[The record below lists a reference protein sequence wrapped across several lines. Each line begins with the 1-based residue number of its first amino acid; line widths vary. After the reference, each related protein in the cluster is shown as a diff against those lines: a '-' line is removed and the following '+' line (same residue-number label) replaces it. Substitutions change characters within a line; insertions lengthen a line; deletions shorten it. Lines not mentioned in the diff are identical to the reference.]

1 MAYIQ
6 YNYIIHMY
14 ITKENP
20 YFSKKYNIEGELWD
34 LMAWKPN
41 QRLMLVKKQNELQH
55 KIYM

>member
-1 MAYIQ
+1 
-6 YNYIIHMY
+6 MY